1 MKRLDY
7 WTAIAGVLFF
17 AATAASDGGAE
28 SLPRVAAAA
37 AADEA
42 ATAAAAPAASAYG
55 SFIGRPIYSEP
66 TTGLQMPPSCVV
78 EPSWRTR
85 IDSGD
90 FEAWIVVCGDT
101 ARGWLVHRQ
110 VLEVLGG
117 GLARLRYQVVDE
129 RVFPGESAGDSL
141 SVQCTGRRKDDG
153 GYLVVGAKWHVVG
166 KEMRLI
172 SALAVLRADAA
183 TQKFVAA
190 GLDAVDCLR
199 FPDREETMR
208 QLQQGPR

>member
-1 MKRLDY
+1 MKRRDSR
-7 WTAIAGVLFF
+7 TAL
-17 AATAASDGGAE
+17 AAA
-28 SLPRVAAAA
+28 LLCVAAAA
-37 AADEA
+37 DAAEA
-42 ATAAAAPAASAYG
+42 TPPAYE

-110 VLEVLGG
+110 VLEVLGA
-117 GLARLRYQVVDE
+117 GLARLRFQVVDE

-141 SVQCTGRRKDDG
+141 SVQCTGRGKDDG
-153 GYLVVGAKWHVVG
+153 GYLVVGAKWQVVG

-172 SALAVLRADAA
+172 SALGVLRADAA

-190 GLDAVDCLR
+190 GLGAVDCLR
-199 FPDREETMR
+199 FPDREATMR
-208 QLQQGPR
+208 QLQLGPR